1 MTVLYSR
8 TGLKDTP
15 AVSTPAISC
24 VIVHSCNFSPPTD
37 RQELGLLNLC
47 CCAVPQNFCNIY
59 LYSQGLGWPV
69 SLQLFLA
76 YVSAVAHIDGK
87 LLASAIYRCG
97 LLRGRDL
104 YFRNI
109 SRIKLVPCG
118 TDVRLLLSGFQA
130 VVTLTL
136 TLDRVIRHT
145 VVHQSW
151 TSIYTPNV
159 TEIGK
164 TSSSTD

>member
-1 MTVLYSR
+1 VYR
-8 TGLKDTP
+8 G
-15 AVSTPAISC
+15 
-24 VIVHSCNFSPPTD
+24 PPEVYRGPCMKNMAWNSYITYT
-37 RQELGLLNLC
+37 
-47 CCAVPQNFCNIY
+47 Y

-104 YFRNI
+104 YFRKI

-118 TDVRLLLSGFQA
+118 TDVRLPLSGFQA
-130 VVTLTL
+130 VITL
-136 TLDRVIRHT
+136 TLDRVTQHT
-145 VVHQSW
+145 VVHQSS

-164 TSSSTD
+164 TSLSTD